1 MALPLKKRLRR
12 FRMAAQ
18 TALGWGDQGFFT
30 PYRYAADAKPATG
43 YPEIE
48 AAMKLRESAMVS
60 VLDDIEGFA
69 EPMQRIA
76 GASAA
81 PEPRWDQGWFAT
93 LDAAAAYTLTR
104 RAPPKRIIEVG
115 SGHST
120 RFLARA
126 LKDEGV
132 TAHHTCIDPEP
143 RADLLDLPVHWEKAL
158 LSDAHLN
165 KFDELESGDIAFF
178 DSSHILWPGLDVDLI
193 FNRILPRLQ
202 PGVLVHIHDVF
213 LPDPYPESWDWR
225 GYTEQNGLSGWFMGG
240 AYDIVFSSHYAA
252 TRLDAATRIARLP
265 RHELAIDS
273 SLWMV
278 RNA

>member
-18 TALGWGDQGFFT
+18 TALGWGAQGFFT
-30 PYRYAADAKPATG
+30 PYRYAASARPATG

-48 AAMKLRESAMVS
+48 RALEERESAMVQ
-60 VLDDIEGFA
+60 VLDDIERLSEA
-69 EPMQRIA
+69 MQRI
-76 GASAA
+76 GHDPA
-81 PEPRWDQGWFAT
+81 PAPRWDQGWFAT
-93 LDAAAAYTLTR
+93 LDAAAAYTLVH
-104 RAPPKRIIEVG
+104 RAPPRKIIEVG

-126 LKDEGV
+126 LKDAGAEATHV
-132 TAHHTCIDPEP
+132 CIDPQP
-143 RADLLDLPVHWEKAL
+143 RADLLDLPVTWEKAL
-158 LSDAHLN
+158 LSDAHLAM
-165 KFDELESGDIAFF
+165 FDGLESGDVAFF

-193 FNRILPRLQ
+193 FNRILPRLK

-213 LPDPYPESWDWR
+213 LPDPYPDSWDWR

-240 AYDIVFSSHYAA
+240 AYEVVFASHYAT
-252 TRLDAATRIARLP
+252 TRLEAAARIKALP

-273 SLWMV
+273 SFWMV
-278 RNA
+278 RTP